1 MKGTVHIAAALL
13 TLTGCYASTGE
24 APLDPSLQLADLSD
38 DEYREMCEW
47 HADDE
52 GFPDGPAFECDGFSR
67 SPYSPLECMTH
78 RLNRGDDPECHATV
92 ADWVACRRA
101 VGDDLCRVYLPEC
114 RWEGCSL
121 SMP

>member
-1 MKGTVHIAAALL
+1 MSRYVVIFALL
-13 TLTGCYASTGE
+13 MGGGCYDSIGE
-24 APLDPSLQLADLSD
+24 APLDNDAVLADLSD
-38 DEYREMCEW
+38 EEYRLMCEW
-47 HADDE
+47 HAASE
-52 GFPDGPAFECDGFSR
+52 GFPDRPALECDGFSR

-78 RLNRGDDPECHATV
+78 RLNREDDPECHATV